1 MAENKTRVDFN
12 APESLVE
19 EADTVAELL
28 GESRTQL
35 LIDGLRKELEDVVGD
50 ESFQRR
56 VREAYYDDEIDFA
69 TVRDALGTDEA
80 IRVRLLKESLA
91 REVPAPDADDVD
103 IPSDGEF
110 YDGDVSTWTPDDKSD
125 SDGGE
130 R

>member
-103 IPSDGEF
+103 IPSDSEF
-110 YDGDVSTWTPDDKSD
+110 YDGDVSTWTPDDESD

>member
-56 VREAYYDDEIDFA
+56 VREAYYENEIDFA

>member
-110 YDGDVSTWTPDDKSD
+110 YDGDVSTWTPDDESD

>member
-1 MAENKTRVDFN
+1 MEEDTTRVNFN

-35 LIDGLRKELEDVVGD
+35 LIDGMRKELEDVVGD

-56 VREAYYDDEIDFA
+56 VREAYYEDEIDFA

-103 IPSDGEF
+103 ILSDGGF
-110 YDGDVSTWTPDDKSD
+110 YDGDVSTWTPDDDSD